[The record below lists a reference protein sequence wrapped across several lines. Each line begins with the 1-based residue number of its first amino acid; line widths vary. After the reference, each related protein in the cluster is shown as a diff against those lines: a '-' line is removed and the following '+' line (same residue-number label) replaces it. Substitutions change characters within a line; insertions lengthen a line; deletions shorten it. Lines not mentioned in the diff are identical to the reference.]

1 MSYLIMQMLIC
12 LLIAFILGLILG
24 WLLCKLFGCCK
35 AKGASCDTAV
45 APAMAAVPDVVD
57 LDTSVNLDGDGY
69 GIETLEGIGPQ
80 TGDSFR
86 GYGVATV
93 GDYLRKL
100 NQPEQR
106 EEAAASLGMSRVKM
120 LHDWAS
126 MSDLLRVDGIDH
138 QYSELTWA
146 AGVHTVADLAGSN
159 AAALTAEMERVNNAG
174 KQLIAPT
181 VPTQSEVSSW
191 ISRAKNMK
199 AVVRV

>member
-24 WLLCKLFGCCK
+24 YLICKLFCCGK
-35 AKGASCDTAV
+35 KSCDAKV
-45 APAMAAVPDVVD
+45 APAVGAVPGVVD
-57 LDTSVNLDGDGY
+57 LDTSVNLDADGY
-69 GIETLEGIGPQ
+69 AIETLEGIGPQ

-100 NQPEQR
+100 NQPQAR
-106 EEAAASLGMSRVKM
+106 EVAAESLGMSRVKM

-126 MSDLLRVDGIDH
+126 MSDLLRVEGIDH
-138 QYSELTWA
+138 QYAELTLA
-146 AGVHTVADLAGSN
+146 AGVQTVGELARADASSLA
-159 AAALTAEMERVNNAG
+159 AQMESVNNAG

-181 VPTQSEVSSW
+181 VPSAGEVSDW
-191 ISRAKNMK
+191 ISRAKHMK
-199 AVVRV
+199 AVVSV

>member
-24 WLLCKLFGCCK
+24 WLLCKLFGCGRK
-35 AKGASCDTAV
+35 SCDTKV
-45 APAMAAVPDVVD
+45 SPVVPAVVD

-69 GIETLEGIGPQ
+69 AIETLEGIGPQ

-100 NQPEQR
+100 NQPQAR
-106 EEAAASLGMSRVKM
+106 EEAAEALGMSRVKM

-126 MSDLLRVDGIDH
+126 MADLLRVDGVDH
-138 QYSELTWA
+138 QYSELAWA
-146 AGVHTVADLAGSN
+146 AGVHTVGDLAN
-159 AAALTAEMERVNNAG
+159 ADASALVAQMETVNNAG

-181 VPTQSEVSSW
+181 VPSVSERNNNVST
-191 ISRAKNMK
+191 RQ
-199 AVVRV
+199 